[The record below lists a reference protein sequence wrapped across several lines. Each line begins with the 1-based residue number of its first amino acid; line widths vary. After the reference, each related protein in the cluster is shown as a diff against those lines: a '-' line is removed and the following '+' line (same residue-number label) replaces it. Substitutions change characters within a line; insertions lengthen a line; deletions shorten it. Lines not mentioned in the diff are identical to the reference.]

1 MAYSVMN
8 LYIMKKQAAI
18 LFLVSLVIF
27 LCACGSTFKIK
38 VVGGAD
44 LLISCP
50 KSAAAGETVTV
61 ETKTV
66 TDGRVEVTATGT
78 EVKAVQGDLF
88 QFVMPKQNVDIRIL
102 FVGDDLS

>member
-1 MAYSVMN
+1 M
-8 LYIMKKQAAI
+8 
-18 LFLVSLVIF
+18 IF
-27 LCACGSTFKIK
+27 LSACANTYKIK
-38 VVGGAD
+38 VVGGED

-66 TDGRVEVTATGT
+66 TDGWVEVTASGT
-78 EVKAVQGDLF
+78 EVKAVQGDVF